1 MFHRRRLFIALILTW
16 IVEVFHCF
24 GQSSAM
30 TGEISGTVTDPVGG
44 SIPDAVVTVTN
55 IATRLRQTTK
65 TGSSGLYRFSLLPLG
80 AYDLET
86 KATRFTAATQ
96 SGIEVAAD
104 ATITVNLSMQLQ
116 GFKTRVDVTLT
127 IPPTDPARTDQGTIL
142 DENTTSN
149 LPLVSR
155 NPYNFIRFQPYVGG
169 IENTEFGCHARL
181 RRTASTI
188 GSIMK
193 STATTIP
200 KVIVQ
205 DFG

>member
-86 KATRFTAATQ
+86 KATGFTAATQ

-127 IPPTDPARTDQGTIL
+127 IPPTDPA
-142 DENTTSN
+142 
-149 LPLVSR
+149 
-155 NPYNFIRFQPYVGG
+155 
-169 IENTEFGCHARL
+169 
-181 RRTASTI
+181 
-188 GSIMK
+188 
-193 STATTIP
+193 
-200 KVIVQ
+200 
-205 DFG
+205 